1 MRHIYQWAVLLALA
15 GCSGTPA
22 DYGITGPS
30 APVAPEEPDDSLI
43 GRPGVADPGA
53 GYGPNV
59 APTTG
64 GGRYYNYN

>member
-1 MRHIYQWAVLLALA
+1 MRHIYQLAVLLALA

-22 DYGITGPS
+22 DYGITGPT

-43 GRPGVADPGA
+43 GRPGVSDPGA